1 MNAKERSDLQE
12 KANVLLFRQAVLLQR
27 SAILRD
33 YLRENIKGTR
43 LAQDE
48 QTAVELLIEITER
61 SMDFIKERRRAIVER
76 LSEP

>member
-1 MNAKERSDLQE
+1 MCFYFAR
-12 KANVLLFRQAVLLQR
+12 AVLLQR

-61 SMDFIKERRRAIVER
+61 ALDFVKERRRAIVER